1 MNSEFG
7 PSEDEKPS
15 DFEASEPSTSEDEN
29 TEMSNGSDTEA
40 SSQYELSE
48 TSEDRAFV
56 VPDSETTSYAAS
68 IASASGSNPFLDDD
82 TRYNDI
88 EEVKVRKVASMLS
101 ERKLTEQEL
110 PSSAEKHPI
119 RTTAQRS
126 VGRNGKQVL
135 QYLVLWYSW
144 EDMETW

>member
-56 VPDSETTSYAAS
+56 VPNSETTSYAAS

-101 ERKLTEQEL
+101 ERKLTE
-110 PSSAEKHPI
+110 
-119 RTTAQRS
+119 
-126 VGRNGKQVL
+126 
-135 QYLVLWYSW
+135 
-144 EDMETW
+144 